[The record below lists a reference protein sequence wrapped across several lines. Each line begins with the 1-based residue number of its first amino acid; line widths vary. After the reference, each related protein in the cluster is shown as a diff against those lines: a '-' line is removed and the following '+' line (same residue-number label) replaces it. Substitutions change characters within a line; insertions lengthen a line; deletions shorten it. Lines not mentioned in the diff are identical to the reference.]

1 MPHHGRSMWD
11 EQTDDFTVAFNNS
24 SREECS
30 QWKLSNLSWLEIYS
44 SRYWPVRGKI
54 KLCETC
60 WESLLSWSG
69 IDHILYVI
77 NPHTSHCDII
87 IYKPLRH
94 GRMSRYYRQ
103 EYFNKVKMEFHSQL
117 VRGWIPSQAC
127 VLERWWYDGTRERE
141 RVLILKYSVM
151 RIRLQ
156 LPPSSGTGSGGRE
169 QEVSGDVDTILSLGT
184 PSQ

>member
-11 EQTDDFTVAFNNS
+11 EQTDDFSVAFNNS

-141 RVLILKYSVM
+141 SIDIKIFCHENKITAPALLRHRVRGKRARS
-151 RIRLQ
+151 IRRCGHHPQ
-156 LPPSSGTGSGGRE
+156 SWYN
-169 QEVSGDVDTILSLGT
+169 I
-184 PSQ
+184 